1 MSVASVAVAAHPRSR
16 GENLLA
22 SISIVPSWGS
32 SPLTRG
38 KRHARRDT
46 HRHTGLIPAHAGK
59 TSAVWVVIF
68 GLPAH
73 PRSRG
78 ENTADSRRFDAWVG
92 SSPLTRG
99 KRRHSRVPSRTRGLI
114 PAHAGKTASLIGEH
128 RAPGAHPRSRG
139 ENDSIRS
146 DAGTARGS
154 SPLTRGKPT
163 SSPSRKTPSR
173 AHPRSRGENSS
184 VTGSPAPYTGSS
196 TLTRGKRRGCDLAQA
211 STRLIPA
218 HAGKTCGAFELVGL
232 TPAHPR
238 SRGENHQL
246 LNVRLR
252 NVGSSPLTRG
262 KPHRRADQHRSERL
276 IPAHAGKTQPCPC
289 RTSRRTAHPR
299 SRGENHAA
307 TDATR
312 NLAGSSPLT
321 RGKRSGDHS

>member
-1 MSVASVAVAAHPRSR
+1 MVPAHPRSR

-38 KRHARRDT
+38 KRQRSGWSFSVFR
-46 HRHTGLIPAHAGK
+46 LIPAHAGK
-59 TSAVWVVIF
+59 TSITPCGMASIT
-68 GLPAH
+68 AH

-173 AHPRSRGENSS
+173 AHPRSRGENPS
-184 VTGSPAPYTGSS
+184 TCRAP
-196 TLTRGKRRGCDLAQA
+196 
-211 STRLIPA
+211 
-218 HAGKTCGAFELVGL
+218 
-232 TPAHPR
+232 PR
-238 SRGENHQL
+238 SR
-246 LNVRLR
+246 
-252 NVGSSPLTRG
+252 GSSPLTRG
-262 KPHRRADQHRSERL
+262 KPRGGRDHGGLSGL
-276 IPAHAGKTQPCPC
+276 IPAHAGKTGEPEKLTA
-289 RTSRRTAHPR
+289 TSTAHPR
-299 SRGENHAA
+299 SRGENPSTCRAPP
-307 TDATR
+307 R
-312 NLAGSSPLT
+312 SRGSSPLT
-321 RGKRSGDHS
+321 RGKRRAAFAHTTHPGLIPAHAGKTNGYEVTEN